1 MVLPDSRNMPPSEV
15 KMFNFIAHLINS
27 SVSSPRLPLPCL
39 PDCNIHLMLSLRLPK
54 IYADGLSGCD
64 NLWTEFS
71 VTLGPRLLMPC
82 FMQLFLC
89 QVSTLNGMLVPF
101 LPLLVAVWFHPAC
114 SLSLTQQENKS
125 IDYLCKDKVEA
136 VRSELS
142 SFSPCL
148 KVHSYFLFSI
158 VFEWLVVLGICMEIS
173 LSSTAKVLSIRL

>member
-1 MVLPDSRNMPPSEV
+1 MVLPDSRNMPSSEV

-125 IDYLCKDKVEA
+125 IDYLCKDMVEA
-136 VRSELS
+136 VRSLS
-142 SFSPCL
+142 FPRFLHVWKFIVISCLALYLNDLLYWESAWKSP
-148 KVHSYFLFSI
+148 
-158 VFEWLVVLGICMEIS
+158 S
-173 LSSTAKVLSIRL
+173 LLQPKYCQ